1 VKKND
6 IIIVVVVLLAVIALV
21 FLLISI
27 RGKGNKYNW
36 SENYRIDSEEPY
48 GNKVITALLDGY
60 FPTKDFT
67 SASSNINEFLTAE
80 TAEHQVYIFIG
91 QYPYY
96 TDSTFELLKQFA
108 NKGNDVFIAT
118 NSIPENI
125 SNGILLHNEAPLAT
139 YDTVFYI
146 DEFGDSS
153 YALIDNYAA
162 DPSVVSSFKYTK
174 MGMNFLSP
182 GFRTAKGFQFAPL
195 NGTKPLFNDWNYFYP
210 EYLKRM
216 SAYTPIGT
224 IYSRNFYNYIQVPFG
239 EGNFYIH
246 LNPIVFTNFFQIEA
260 ENINYTSKVFSY
272 LKPGNIIYDDF
283 SKSYNR
289 DSNTNNDA
297 QEEGPLKFILSNIS
311 LRYAWYTILAG
322 LMLFLVFR
330 TKRIQQPIAI
340 IEPNENKSLEFVQTI
355 GRMYFL
361 KKNHKQL
368 AHQKI
373 KLLLHYINDK
383 YRIPTQHIDD
393 EFYTKVKL
401 KSEMREDDIRKIFK
415 HYKYIENTNEVTNE
429 DLIEL
434 HSLIDYF
441 YKNCK

>member
-1 VKKND
+1 MKKNE
-6 IIIVVVVLLAVIALV
+6 IIIVVVVALAVTALV

-27 RGKGNKYNW
+27 RGQGNKYNW
-36 SENYRIDSEEPY
+36 SESYRTDSDEPY
-48 GNKVITALLDGY
+48 GNQVITTLLDGY
-60 FPTKDFT
+60 FPTKEFKIAAT
-67 SASSNINEFLTAE
+67 NINDYLSAE
-80 TAEHQVYIFIG
+80 TAEHQVYIFMG
-91 QYPYY
+91 DYPYY

-108 NKGNDVFIAT
+108 YKGNDVFIAA
-118 NSIPENI
+118 NSIPEII
-125 SNGILLHNEAPLAT
+125 SNDILLQTGLPFAS

-153 YALIDNYAA
+153 YVLNDNFAS
-162 DPSVVSSFKYTK
+162 DPSVLATFNYSK

-182 GFRTAKGFQFAPL
+182 SFRTATGFQFAPL
-195 NGTKPLFNDWNYFYP
+195 NGTKPVYYNWNYFYP
-210 EYLKRM
+210 EYLKQV
-216 SAYTPIGT
+216 SSYTAIGT
-224 IYSRNFYNYIQVPFG
+224 IYSRNFYNYIQIPYG

-246 LNPIVFTNFFQIEA
+246 LNPIVFTNFFQIEEA
-260 ENINYTSKVFSY
+260 NINYTSKVLSY
-272 LKPGNIIYDDF
+272 VKPGDIIYDDF
-283 SKSYNR
+283 SKSYNQ
-289 DSNTNNDA
+289 DSNSNNDA

-322 LMLFLVFR
+322 LMLFLLFR

-340 IEPNENKSLEFVQTI
+340 LEPNENKSLEFVQTI

-368 AHQKI
+368 AQQKI

-383 YRIPTQHIDD
+383 YRIPTHQIDD
-393 EFYTKVKL
+393 AFYTKVKL
-401 KSEMREDDIRKIFK
+401 KSEIKEEDIRKIFK

-434 HSLIDYF
+434 HTLIDYF